1 MRPLKTE
8 GLGAQPVFS
17 YHARTGR
24 SEPNAKRS
32 KLLWVSAPE
41 KPVSPRKPAR
51 SRGKRALLFVGVILL
66 VALVLNGLFLSRD
79 PLVMPLADSGGRQAL
94 LRSQDTYQQAAQAIL
109 GSSLAN
115 TNKLTVDTGRVAEEM
130 KRQFP
135 ELEQVSVT
143 LPLFGR
149 QPVVYVQPA
158 KPVLLFRASN
168 GGIFVLDK
176 NGRAVMEAT
185 LVKRLDKLGLAV
197 IEDHSGLPVTAG
209 STALPSDNIAFITEV
224 VGQLKAKNLKI
235 SSLALPSGTS
245 QLDVRIEGARYYVKF
260 NLRGDARAEAGAF
273 LAVKKHLERSRKTPN
288 SYIDVRVENRAYY
301 R

>member
-1 MRPLKTE
+1 MRPMKTD

-17 YHARTGR
+17 YHARSARTD
-24 SEPNAKRS
+24 PNAKRS
-32 KLLWVSAPE
+32 KLLWVNAAD
-41 KPVSPRKPAR
+41 KPVSPRKPAKSR
-51 SRGKRALLFVGVILL
+51 SRRVFVVVGSILL
-66 VALVLNGLFLSRD
+66 VALLLNGLFLSRD
-79 PLVMPLADSGGRQAL
+79 PLVVPVADAGGRQAL
-94 LRSQDTYQQAAQAIL
+94 LRAQSTYQQAAQAIF

-115 TNKLTVDTGRVAEEM
+115 TNKLTVNTARVAEELT
-130 KRQFP
+130 RQFP

-168 GGIFVLDK
+168 GGVFVLDK
-176 NGRAVMEAT
+176 NGRAVMDAS
-185 LVKRLDKLGLAV
+185 LAKGLDKLGLPV
-197 IEDHSGLPVTAG
+197 VEDRSGLPVTAG
-209 STALPSDNIAFITEV
+209 SSALPSGNIAFITEV
-224 VGQLKAKNLKI
+224 VGQLKAKKLKI
-235 SSLALPSGTS
+235 SSLTLPAGTS
-245 QLDVRIEGARYYVKF
+245 QLDVRIEGVRYYVKF

-288 SYIDVRVENRAYY
+288 SYVDVRVENRAYY

>member
-1 MRPLKTE
+1 MRPMKTD

-17 YHARTGR
+17 YHARSARTD
-24 SEPNAKRS
+24 PNAKRS
-32 KLLWVSAPE
+32 KLLWVNAAD
-41 KPVSPRKPAR
+41 KPVSPRKPAKSR
-51 SRGKRALLFVGVILL
+51 SRRVFVVVGSILL
-66 VALVLNGLFLSRD
+66 VALLLNGLFLSRD
-79 PLVMPLADSGGRQAL
+79 PLVVPVADAGGRQAL
-94 LRSQDTYQQAAQAIL
+94 LRAQSTYQQAAQAIF

-115 TNKLTVDTGRVAEEM
+115 TNKLTVNTARVAEELT
-130 KRQFP
+130 RQFP

-168 GGIFVLDK
+168 GGVFVLDK
-176 NGRAVMEAT
+176 NGRAVMDAS
-185 LVKRLDKLGLAV
+185 LAKGLDKLGLPV
-197 IEDHSGLPVTAG
+197 VEDRSGLPVTAG
-209 STALPSDNIAFITEV
+209 SSALPSGNIAFITEV
-224 VGQLKAKNLKI
+224 VGQLKAKKLKI
-235 SSLALPSGTS
+235 SSLTLPAGTS
-245 QLDVRIEGARYYVKF
+245 QLDVRIEGVRYYVKF

-288 SYIDVRVENRAYY
+288 SYVDVRVENKAYY